1 MEKEAEKSC
10 IFKVCIPLRR
20 ETGKTVENWISDAT
34 CKPIVSVT
42 DTGKWII
49 IEMEA
54 LNDM

>member
-10 IFKVCIPLRR
+10 IFKVCIALRR
-20 ETGKTVENWISDAT
+20 ETGKTVENWKSDAT